1 MARRRKNQDVLT
13 AILKLLE
20 MIGKAFVTVL
30 IAIIKTAAQIFS
42 ELVRLL
48 RKKPHTIRPAKQPND
63 GIQTTVRVGTGRQIY
78 EGLKEE
84 HAGPTGKTAKKYFL
98 DSCARS
104 SLTSNLSPQLLN
116 YIRSENLKGRRAESI
131 TKSILRKLPGHEK
144 EDVERIVRTVVG
156 MAETA
161 FERSRSGELD
171 IEWYTW
177 ESSHDARVRESHRN
191 MTGVLVSWNDPPS
204 PEELIGEASLG
215 RYHPG
220 ESEDCRC
227 LALPVLRLDGV
238 QWPAKVYRNGRIVNM
253 NRKDFQRLSGI
264 K

>member
-1 MARRRKNQDVLT
+1 MARRRKNQDLLT
-13 AILKLLE
+13 AILKILE
-20 MIGKAFVTVL
+20 MIGKAFVTLL
-30 IAIIKTAAQIFS
+30 IAIIKTSAQIFS

-84 HAGPTGKTAKKYFL
+84 HTGPTGKTAKKYFL
-98 DSCARS
+98 DSCAQS
-104 SLTSNLSPQLLN
+104 SITSNLSPQLLN

-131 TKSILRKLPGHEK
+131 ANSILRKLPGHDK
-144 EDVERIVRTVVG
+144 EDVERMVRTVVG

-161 FERSRSGELD
+161 FDRARAQELGLD
-171 IEWYTW
+171 WYMW
-177 ESSHDARVRESHRN
+177 ESSHDERVRESHCN

-204 PEELIGEASLG
+204 PEQLIGETSFG

-220 ESEDCRC
+220 GAEDCRC
-227 LALPVLRLDGV
+227 IALPVLRLDAV
-238 QWPAKVYRNGRIVNM
+238 QWPAKVYTNGKIVNM
-253 NRKDFQRLSGI
+253 SRKEFQRLSGI